1 MPLRFTRLTRPAVRK
16 LQAGERITE
25 HGITA
30 EGLKDG
36 DVRYSVNVMVDGERI
51 HRVVGRESDAKMPFA
66 DVVRGVTGVRQ
77 KLGA

>member
-1 MPLRFTRLTRPAVRK
+1 MPLRFTHLTRPAIRK

-36 DVRYSVNVMVDGERI
+36 DVRYPWPAITQGS
-51 HRVVGRESDAKMPFA
+51 S
-66 DVVRGVTGVRQ
+66 
-77 KLGA
+77 